1 MKPMEQTSIY
11 SFVKSKNL
19 KTEFSS
25 IFGPLAE
32 RRRPQKIEDV
42 VGQLKVRD
50 DIIHQVTVLGRVDS
64 MIFFG
69 PPGCGKTTFCK
80 LIKRHFENSFIELDG
95 NSVNTNIVKELKGII
110 KKNKETTHSQTIIF
124 IDEIHCISSTVQNF
138 LIDLLKEKIICLIGT
153 TTQVPSFCLSREL
166 LLFMRVIV
174 LERLNEVSLKE
185 IIKRAINAE
194 YSKYIVSDEVIDKI
208 VDSSDGDGRMA
219 LNNLEKLIQYAEL
232 EKVNEVSIKFVQE
245 VIGKRALNYD
255 KRGDEHYNLISAF
268 QKSIRGSDEDASVY
282 WLERMIL
289 SGEKL
294 SYITRRM
301 LRIASEDIG
310 MADTS
315 ATTVISNVAYAVDV
329 LGYPDCKC
337 CLLEGVLYLARARKS
352 NLLDTLDSL
361 GRSSKKQQYS
371 VPLEMS
377 LMSKHCLFKSK
388 KFSTNENVLRPKP
401 IMKEKQMVYSR
412 FVRPLDYESILPTQP
427 QH

>member
-19 KTEFSS
+19 KAELSHT
-25 IFGPLAE
+25 FGTLAE
-32 RRRPQKIEDV
+32 RRRPQKIEEV
-42 VGQLKVRD
+42 VGQLKTRD
-50 DIIHQVTVLGRVDS
+50 DIIHQITVLGKIDS

-69 PPGCGKTTFCK
+69 PPGCGKTTLCK
-80 LIKRHFENSFIELDG
+80 LIKGYFEKSFIELDG
-95 NSVNTNIVKELKGII
+95 SSINTKMTKDLKSII

-124 IDEIHCISSTVQNF
+124 IDEIHCISPIVQEL
-138 LIDLLKEKIICLIGT
+138 LIDLLKEKTIHLIGT
-153 TTQVPSFCLSREL
+153 TTQVPSFCLSKEL
-166 LLFMRVIV
+166 LLFVRVIM
-174 LERLNEVSLKE
+174 LERLSETSLKE

-194 YSKYIVSDEVIDKI
+194 YSKYIVSDEIINKI
-208 VDSSDGDGRMA
+208 IDSSDGDGRMA
-219 LNNLEKLIQYAEL
+219 LNNLERLIQCAEL
-232 EKVNEVSIKFVQE
+232 EKVNEISIKFVHE
-245 VIGKRALNYD
+245 IIGKKSLNYD

-337 CLLEGVLYLARARKS
+337 CLVEGVLYLARARKS
-352 NLLDTLDSL
+352 NFLDVLDAA
-361 GRSSKKQQYS
+361 GRTSKKQKYS
-371 VPLEMS
+371 VPLEVS

-388 KFSTNENVLRPKP
+388 KFSNNKNIFRPKP
-401 IMKEKQMVYSR
+401 IMKEKQMLYSR
-412 FVRPLDYESILPTQP
+412 FVRPVDYESILPTQP